1 MPSFLDSLRD
11 YWEKLSDR
19 ERRMLSIMG
28 GSLLVL
34 VVFALVWTTSSAV
47 AEVKEERDEM
57 RAVLND
63 IDRAADLLQK
73 RQAER
78 QAIESRYQI
87 KAPPL
92 AAYVESKAKEQ
103 GLEVRQVAEDPEKSI
118 NGYRRQSVRAAMA
131 GISLR
136 PLLHLLVAIEQEP
149 APIAIERI
157 VIEHY
162 APGDSYKVDVGVSA
176 FDAPEKGKKAKPA
189 AQGAP

>member
-28 GSLLVL
+28 GSVLLL
-34 VVFALVWTTSSAV
+34 VVFAVVWTTSSAV
-47 AEVKEERDEM
+47 AEVKEERDGIRSVLADIE
-57 RAVLND
+57 RASE
-63 IDRAADLLQK
+63 LLAK

-78 QAIESRYQI
+78 QAIEARYQV

-103 GLEVRQVAEDPEKSI
+103 GLEVRQVSEDPEKSV
-118 NGYRRQSVRAAMA
+118 NGYRRQSVRAALT
-131 GISLR
+131 GVSLR
-136 PLLHLLVAIEQEP
+136 PFMHLLVAIEQEP
-149 APIAIERI
+149 SPIAIERI

-176 FDAPEKGKKAKPA
+176 FDAPEKGASKNKPA
-189 AQGAP
+189 STP